1 MAKCILWIGCKK
13 RKKYIIGKPVTTKLS
28 SLFFNLVESINDH
41 FLVLIIVPWLCKM
54 KYKLWERHIE
64 LS

>member
-1 MAKCILWIGCKK
+1 MAKCILRIGCKK
-13 RKKYIIGKPVTTKLS
+13 RKKYIIGKPVTTKL